1 MSATPK
7 VSVITPAYKAA
18 RYIGQAIES
27 VQAQTLTDWEM
38 IIVDDASPDETTQV
52 VQRYLDDPRI
62 QLLQNEQNMGAGYT
76 RNRALDAA
84 QGEWIAVL
92 DADDWYAPQRLEKLV
107 RFAEEWGVE
116 MAADLSVRVQ
126 DDGTVLDIRW
136 STNGTNPKK
145 PRVYTAAEV
154 IKVHPSFQPIVT
166 RRFLAEKQIRYQESI
181 KKSQDYAFQA
191 EILIKGARFA
201 VLPEPMYYYRI
212 HSSGITGN
220 HKGNHVYT
228 RMSCEYLCSLPETTP
243 QLRKLLWYNQRRGET
258 KLKYP
263 HFTAAIK
270 EARWREVWRLLR
282 EEPKLLAYFVRRL
295 PGAIQRRLL
304 GRRALASPLHEE

>member
-76 RNRALDAA
+76 RNRALDVA

-126 DDGTVLDIRW
+126 DDGTVLDICW
-136 STNGTNPKK
+136 STYGTNPKK

-154 IKVHPSFQPIVT
+154 IKVHPAFKPIVT
-166 RRFLAEKQIRYQESI
+166 RRFLAEKQIRYQEPI
-181 KKSQDYAFQA
+181 KQSQDYAFHA

-212 HSSGITGN
+212 HSSGITAT
-220 HKGNHVYT
+220 HMGNHVYT

-243 QLRKLLWYNQRRGET
+243 QLRKLLWYNQRRGEI
-258 KLKYP
+258 KSKYP
-263 HFTAAIK
+263 HFVAALT

-282 EEPKLLAYFVRRL
+282 EEPRLFGYFMKRL
-295 PGAIQRRLL
+295 PGIIRRRLFGRPSLAGSL
-304 GRRALASPLHEE
+304 GED

>member
-1 MSATPK
+1 MFATPK

-38 IIVDDASPDETTQV
+38 IIVDDASPDETAEV

-62 QLLQNEQNMGAGYT
+62 KLLQNEQNMGAGYT
-76 RNRALDAA
+76 RNRALDEA

-116 MAADLSVRVQ
+116 MAADILIRIK
-126 DDGTVLDIRW
+126 DEGTVLDARW
-136 STNGTNPKK
+136 SSNAPNPKK
-145 PRVYTAAEV
+145 PRLYTAAEV
-154 IKVHPSFQPIVT
+154 IKVHPSFQPVVI
-166 RRFLAEKQIRYQESI
+166 RRFLDEKQVRYQEAI

-201 VLPEPMYYYRI
+201 VLPEPLYYYRI
-212 HSSGITGN
+212 HSSGITGL
-220 HKGNHVYT
+220 HRGNHTYT
-228 RMSCEYLCSLPETTP
+228 RMVCEYLCSLPETTP
-243 QLRKLLWYNQRRGET
+243 QLRKLLWYNQRRGEM
-258 KLKYP
+258 KSKYP
-263 HFTAAIK
+263 HLVAALK
-270 EARWREVWRLLR
+270 EARWREAWNLLR
-282 EEPKLLAYFVRRL
+282 EEPMLFGYFMKRLPSTVRR
-295 PGAIQRRLL
+295 RLFGRHSLAGSL
-304 GRRALASPLHEE
+304 GED